1 MVVAVKMNVDVVEVA
16 VMVAVV
22 AVAVMAVEVV
32 EVVIDNDKHFSVT
45 LMLLTLPVPLLPM
58 NTMSYKKT
66 TTGQLL
72 KQ

>member
-1 MVVAVKMNVDVVEVA
+1 
-16 VMVAVV
+16 MVAVV
-22 AVAVMAVEVV
+22 MEVVTVV
-32 EVVIDNDKHFSVT
+32 EVVVDNDKHFSVT